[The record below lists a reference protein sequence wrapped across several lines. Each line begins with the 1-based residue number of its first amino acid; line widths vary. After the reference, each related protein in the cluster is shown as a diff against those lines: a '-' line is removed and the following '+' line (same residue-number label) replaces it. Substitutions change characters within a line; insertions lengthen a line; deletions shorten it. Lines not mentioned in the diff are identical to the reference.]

1 MHGIRKALVATCLAT
16 ALSGCTVISGAAL
29 EDAAKVDHSIQT
41 SSVKP
46 VPTVSP
52 ETDSDGRTVRNA
64 VSSANLEKSESE
76 PLAWSNT
83 DTGAS
88 GTITAIQETRAGDQ
102 ICRSFKTSRQ
112 RFDGVAVYNGEA
124 CTRGS
129 GEWTLTRFNEGA

>member
-1 MHGIRKALVATCLAT
+1 MHGIWKALAASCVLTVLG
-16 ALSGCTVISGAAL
+16 GCTVMSGKAL

-41 SSVKP
+41 ASLEP
-46 VPTVSP
+46 APSP
-52 ETDSDGRTVRNA
+52 ETESDGLTVRNA
-64 VSSANLEKSESE
+64 VSSANLDRTQAE

-88 GTITAIQETRAGDQ
+88 GTITAIEETRAGDQ

-112 RFDGVAVYNGEA
+112 RFDGVAVYKGET

-129 GEWTLTRFNEGA
+129 GEWTLTRFNEGG